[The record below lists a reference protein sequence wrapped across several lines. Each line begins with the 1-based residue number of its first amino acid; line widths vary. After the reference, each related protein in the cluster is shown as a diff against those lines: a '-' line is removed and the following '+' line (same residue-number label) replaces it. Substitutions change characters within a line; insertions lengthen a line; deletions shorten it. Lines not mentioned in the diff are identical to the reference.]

1 MVARG
6 TLTQTSAL
14 QEACFSDGLLA
25 VPDVSATTLRYACAS
40 LFPPPH
46 FSPWQRCAFSEIIP
60 RPIPFGAVCKH
71 FEKSSWH
78 DEKRLHAKHCM
89 RERQPPPTSTGP
101 PTNPCC

>member
-40 LFPPPH
+40 
-46 FSPWQRCAFSEIIP
+46 
-60 RPIPFGAVCKH
+60 PFLLAPV
-71 FEKSSWH
+71 SITPLLPLAAL
-78 DEKRLHAKHCM
+78 RLL
-89 RERQPPPTSTGP
+89 RDYTTSYSIRSRL
-101 PTNPCC
+101 